1 MADYPT
7 SSYGPQDALKAYQGI
22 LASEKRKKK
31 YATLIDGMMKLSP
44 RYSGSTAATRNK
56 TLRDSY
62 GTSGSTG
69 FATYSKLQGE
79 AADAEIDQ
87 FFMQDFLKQDFP
99 DAASVRAWIAT
110 MGPEMT
116 EKRASEFMGFFTKR
130 TGEERETARFD
141 IEQEK
146 YTKGKALS
154 KLTKEYLDSWHNR
167 YRHQKGVTQ
176 QKQLST
182 IWAEISERTDMPT
195 TGKVDL
201 MESVVDS
208 LKKIHGGFG
217 ETWSKEQ
224 DEIRKTVTDKR
235 DEWKFDKLKSEKANV
250 TASLAIAR
258 QMSEKV
264 EELVS
269 GGMNIL
275 QAKNQIAEEYEKT
288 GYDRDEFNKSVK
300 TRVGEDATLTA
311 PSKRTE
317 EMITFLT
324 PTGDDANDLRQAQIA
339 LESERQSMSELNPA
353 WHTYGAAAQSGI
365 AVQNFLRALRIADSA
380 RLSQLDTLRTEF
392 DKHIADFEG
401 DDIETEVAR
410 VIEESVKKLRLP
422 KLVIEYILF
431 PEKFEFGKKQG

>member
-7 SSYGPQDALKAYQGI
+7 SSYGPQDALKAYQDI

-44 RYSGSTAATRNK
+44 RYSGSTSATSNRN
-56 TLRDSY
+56 LINSY
-62 GTSGSTG
+62 GTSGSKG
-69 FATYSKLQGE
+69 FSTYSKLQGE

-99 DAASVRAWIAT
+99 NAAAVRAWLAT

-116 EKRASEFMGFFTKR
+116 EKRASAFMGLFTKR
-130 TGEERETARFD
+130 TGEEREAARFD

-154 KLTKEYLDSWHNR
+154 KLTKKYLDSWHNR
-167 YRHQKGVTQ
+167 YRHQKGATQ
-176 QKQLST
+176 QRQLSD
-182 IWAEISERTDMPT
+182 IWAEISESDMPT
-195 TGKVDL
+195 TGKVEL

-224 DEIRKTVTDKR
+224 DEIRQKVADER
-235 DEWKFDKLKSEKANV
+235 EEWKFDQLVSDKANL
-250 TASLAIAR
+250 TASISIAR
-258 QMSEKV
+258 KMSEEV

-269 GGMNIL
+269 GGMNIQ

-324 PTGDDANDLRQAQIA
+324 PTGNDANDLRQAQIA

-380 RLSQLDTLRTEF
+380 RLSQLNTLRSEF
-392 DKHIADFEG
+392 DKHIAEFEG
-401 DDIETEVAR
+401 DDIEIEVAR

-422 KLVIEYILF
+422 RLVIEFILF

>member
-7 SSYGPQDALKAYQGI
+7 SSYSPQDALKAYQDI

-62 GTSGSTG
+62 GTSGSKG
-69 FATYSKLQGE
+69 FATYSRLQGE

-99 DAASVRAWIAT
+99 NAAAVRAWLAT

-116 EKRASEFMGFFTKR
+116 EKRASEFMGLFTKR
-130 TGEERETARFD
+130 TGEEREAARFD

-154 KLTKEYLDSWHNR
+154 KLTKKYLDSWHNR
-167 YRHQKGVTQ
+167 YRHQKGATQ
-176 QKQLST
+176 QRQLSD
-182 IWAEISERTDMPT
+182 IWAEISESNMPT
-195 TGKVDL
+195 TGKVEL

-224 DEIRKTVTDKR
+224 DQIRKKVA
-235 DEWKFDKLKSEKANV
+235 DEREQWKFDRLKSDKV
-250 TASLAIAR
+250 TANASITIAR
-258 QMSEKV
+258 EMSDRV
-264 EELVS
+264 EDLVR
-269 GGMNIL
+269 GGMKIQ

-288 GYDRDEFNKSVK
+288 AYDRDEFNKSVK

-324 PTGDDANDLRQAQIA
+324 PTGNDANDLRQAQIA

-380 RLSQLDTLRTEF
+380 RLSQLGALKAEF
-392 DKHIADFEG
+392 EKHIAQFTG
-401 DDIETEVAR
+401 ADIETESIR
-410 VIEESVKKLRLP
+410 VMEEAVKKLRLP
-422 KLVIEYILF
+422 RLVIEYILF
-431 PEKFEFGKKQG
+431 PEDFEFGKAKG

>member
-7 SSYGPQDALKAYQGI
+7 SSYSPQDALKAYQDI

-62 GTSGSTG
+62 GTSGSKG
-69 FATYSKLQGE
+69 FATYSRLQGE

-99 DAASVRAWIAT
+99 NAAAVRAWLAT

-116 EKRASEFMGFFTKR
+116 EKRASEFMGLFTKR
-130 TGEERETARFD
+130 TGEEREAARFD

-154 KLTKEYLDSWHNR
+154 KLTKKYLDSWHNR
-167 YRHQKGVTQ
+167 YRHQKGATQ
-176 QKQLST
+176 QRQLSD
-182 IWAEISERTDMPT
+182 IWAEISESNMPT
-195 TGKVDL
+195 TGKVEL

-224 DEIRKTVTDKR
+224 DQIRKKVA
-235 DEWKFDKLKSEKANV
+235 DEREQWKFDRLKSDKV
-250 TASLAIAR
+250 TANASITIAR
-258 QMSEKV
+258 EMSDRV
-264 EELVS
+264 EDLVR
-269 GGMNIL
+269 GGMKIQ

-288 GYDRDEFNKSVK
+288 AYDRDEFNKSVK

-324 PTGDDANDLRQAQIA
+324 PTGNDANDLRQAQIA

-380 RLSQLDTLRTEF
+380 RLSQLNTLRSEF
-392 DKHIADFEG
+392 DKHIAEFEG
-401 DDIETEVAR
+401 DDIEIEVAR

-422 KLVIEYILF
+422 RLVIEFILF

>member
-44 RYSGSTAATRNK
+44 RYSGSAAERNNK
-56 TLRDSY
+56 TLRGKY

-69 FATYSKLQGE
+69 FATHSRLLGE
-79 AADAEIDQ
+79 AAESELDQ
-87 FFMQDFLKQDFP
+87 FFMQEFLNQEFKSIADVRSWG
-99 DAASVRAWIAT
+99 AS

-116 EKRASEFMGFFTKR
+116 EARLSKFMGFFTKR
-130 TGEERETARFD
+130 TGEERETTRFD

-182 IWAEISERTDMPT
+182 IWAEISESDMPT
-195 TGKVDL
+195 TGKVEL

-224 DEIRKTVTDKR
+224 DEIRKTVADER
-235 DEWKFDKLKSEKANV
+235 EEWKFDQLVSDKANV

-324 PTGDDANDLRQAQIA
+324 PTGDDANDLRQAQVA

-380 RLSQLDTLRTEF
+380 RLSQLGTLKAEF
-392 DKHIADFEG
+392 EKHIAQFTG
-401 DDIETEVAR
+401 ADIETESIR
-410 VIEESVKKLRLP
+410 VMEESVKKLRLP
-422 KLVIEYILF
+422 RLVIEFILF
-431 PEKFEFGKKQG
+431 PEKFEFGQKQG

>member
-7 SSYGPQDALKAYQGI
+7 SSYGPQDALKAYQDI

-44 RYSGSTAATRNK
+44 RYSGSTSATSNRN
-56 TLRDSY
+56 LINSY
-62 GTSGSTG
+62 GTSGSKG
-69 FATYSKLQGE
+69 FATYSRLQGE

-99 DAASVRAWIAT
+99 NAAAVRAWLAT

-116 EKRASEFMGFFTKR
+116 EKRASEFMGLFTKR
-130 TGEERETARFD
+130 TGEEREAARFD

-154 KLTKEYLDSWHNR
+154 KLTKKYLDSWHNR
-167 YRHQKGVTQ
+167 YRHQKGATQ
-176 QKQLST
+176 QRQLSD
-182 IWAEISERTDMPT
+182 IWAEISESNMPT
-195 TGKVDL
+195 TGKVEL

-224 DEIRKTVTDKR
+224 DQIRKKVA
-235 DEWKFDKLKSEKANV
+235 DEREQWKFDRLKSDKV
-250 TASLAIAR
+250 TANASITIAR
-258 QMSEKV
+258 EMSDRV
-264 EELVS
+264 EDLVR
-269 GGMNIL
+269 GGMKIQ

-288 GYDRDEFNKSVK
+288 AYDRDEFNKSVK

-324 PTGDDANDLRQAQIA
+324 PTGNDANDLRQAQIA

-380 RLSQLDTLRTEF
+380 RLSQLNTLRSEF
-392 DKHIADFEG
+392 DKHIAEFEG
-401 DDIETEVAR
+401 DDIEIEVAR

-422 KLVIEYILF
+422 RLVIEFILF

>member
-7 SSYGPQDALKAYQGI
+7 SSYGPQDALKAYQDI

-31 YATLIDGMMKLSP
+31 YATLIDGMMKTSP
-44 RYSGSTAATRNK
+44 RYSRSPAATSNRN
-56 TLRDSY
+56 LINSY
-62 GTSGSTG
+62 GTSGSKG
-69 FATYSKLQGE
+69 FATYSRLQGA

-99 DAASVRAWIAT
+99 NAAAVRAWLAT

-116 EKRASEFMGFFTKR
+116 EKRASEFMGLFTKR
-130 TGEERETARFD
+130 TGEEREAARFD

-154 KLTKEYLDSWHNR
+154 KLTKKYLDSWHNR
-167 YRHQKGVTQ
+167 YRHQKGATQ
-176 QKQLST
+176 QRQLSD
-182 IWAEISERTDMPT
+182 IWAEISESNMPT
-195 TGKVDL
+195 TGKVEL

-224 DEIRKTVTDKR
+224 DQIRKKVA
-235 DEWKFDKLKSEKANV
+235 DEREQWKFDRLKSDKV
-250 TASLAIAR
+250 TANASITIAR
-258 QMSEKV
+258 EMSDRV
-264 EELVS
+264 EDLVR
-269 GGMNIL
+269 GGMKIQ

-288 GYDRDEFNKSVK
+288 AYDRDEFNKSVK

-324 PTGDDANDLRQAQIA
+324 PTGNDANDLRQAQIA

-380 RLSQLDTLRTEF
+380 RLSQLNTLRSEF
-392 DKHIADFEG
+392 DKHIAEFEG
-401 DDIETEVAR
+401 DDIEIEVAR

-422 KLVIEYILF
+422 RLVIEFILF

>member
-7 SSYGPQDALKAYQGI
+7 SSYSPRDALKAYQDI

-44 RYSGSTAATRNK
+44 RYSGSTAETHNR
-56 TLRDSY
+56 TLRDKY
-62 GTSGSTG
+62 GTSDSTG
-69 FATYSKLQGE
+69 FATHSRLLGE
-79 AADAEIDQ
+79 AAESELDQ
-87 FFMQDFLKQDFP
+87 FFMQEFLNQEFKSIADVRSWG
-99 DAASVRAWIAT
+99 AS

-116 EKRASEFMGFFTKR
+116 EARLSKFMGFFTKR
-130 TGEERETARFD
+130 TGEERETTRFD

-182 IWAEISERTDMPT
+182 IWAEISESDMPT
-195 TGKVDL
+195 TGKVEL

-224 DEIRKTVTDKR
+224 DEIRKTVADER
-235 DEWKFDKLKSEKANV
+235 EEWKFDQLVSDKANV

-324 PTGDDANDLRQAQIA
+324 PTGDDANDLRQAQVA

-380 RLSQLDTLRTEF
+380 RLSQLGTLKAEF
-392 DKHIADFEG
+392 EKHIAQFTG
-401 DDIETEVAR
+401 ADIETESIR
-410 VIEESVKKLRLP
+410 VMEESVKKLRLP
-422 KLVIEYILF
+422 RLVIEFILF
-431 PEKFEFGKKQG
+431 PEKFEFGQKQG

>member
-7 SSYGPQDALKAYQGI
+7 SSYSPQDALKAYQDI

-62 GTSGSTG
+62 GTSGSKG
-69 FATYSKLQGE
+69 FATYSRLQGE

-99 DAASVRAWIAT
+99 NAAAVRAWLAT

-116 EKRASEFMGFFTKR
+116 EKRASEFMGLFTKR
-130 TGEERETARFD
+130 TGEEREAARFD

-154 KLTKEYLDSWHNR
+154 KLTKKYLDSWHNR
-167 YRHQKGVTQ
+167 YRHQKGATQ
-176 QKQLST
+176 QRQLSD
-182 IWAEISERTDMPT
+182 IWAEISESNMPT
-195 TGKVDL
+195 TGKVEL

-224 DEIRKTVTDKR
+224 DEIRKTVAEEER
-235 DEWKFDKLKSEKANV
+235 VWKFDKLKSDTATA
-250 TASLAIAR
+250 TASIAIAR
-258 QMSEKV
+258 QMSDRV

-269 GGMNIL
+269 GGMNIQ

-324 PTGDDANDLRQAQIA
+324 PTGNDANDLRQAQIA

-380 RLSQLDTLRTEF
+380 RLSQLNTLRSEF
-392 DKHIADFEG
+392 DKHIAEFEG
-401 DDIETEVAR
+401 DDIEIEVAR

-422 KLVIEYILF
+422 RLVIEFILF